1 MGWRSREKAVESAAA
16 ERLARLA
23 RQWRP
28 GPAEGWKPLDEPPAA
43 DPWRAALQPDAEV
56 ESTPNGGP
64 GWNGRS
70 VRALLLLVAAC
81 LAAVGWWWWS
91 GRPLE
96 VVAAPIAIASGT
108 PIATSPHASDTSPAT
123 THVVVDVTGLVA
135 SPGLVTLPAGSRV
148 ADAVAAAGGP
158 TKPRATDAVN
168 MARILVDGEQ
178 IVIGGEPSTSG
189 PASTGPPLVDLNSAD
204 PSVFE
209 TLPGVGPVL
218 AARIL
223 EWRQAN
229 GPFRSVD
236 ELGEVSGIG
245 DATLARLRQLVRV

>member
-1 MGWRSREKAVESAAA
+1 M
-16 ERLARLA
+16 
-23 RQWRP
+23 
-28 GPAEGWKPLDEPPAA
+28 
-43 DPWRAALQPDAEV
+43 
-56 ESTPNGGP
+56 
-64 GWNGRS
+64 
-70 VRALLLLVAAC
+70 LVLIAAC

-96 VVAAPIAIASGT
+96 VVAAPVAIASGT
-108 PIATSPHASDTSPAT
+108 PMAAIPSAGTSDSSSATA
-123 THVVVDVTGLVA
+123 HVVVDVTGLVT

-158 TKPRATDAVN
+158 TKPRATDSVN
-168 MARILVDGEQ
+168 MARVLVDGEQ
-178 IVIGGEPSTSG
+178 IVIGAEPAVGGS
-189 PASTGPPLVDLNSAD
+189 ASTGPPLVDLNSAD
-204 PSVFE
+204 PSIFE

-245 DATLARLRQLVRV
+245 DTTLARLRQLVRV